1 MLREGEKYINKR
13 LPTCENDASDMQE
26 SHDLFKPLNPYFWTI
41 FHKYM
46 RILQVNGMFLQF

>member
-26 SHDLFKPLNPYFWTI
+26 SHDLL
-41 FHKYM
+41 
-46 RILQVNGMFLQF
+46 